1 MQNELK
7 FNSLLEL
14 KTRLKPALNSKYL
27 ELKRKHIDYIT
38 TEDIWEYLR
47 NTKWLNTNNLSLA
60 AMVDDILN
68 TNSDYFRDY
77 VLKRIENNNSVS
89 ELPKTKDK
97 YNELL

>member
-27 ELKRKHIDYIT
+27 ELKRKHIDYVT

-47 NTKWLNTNNLSLA
+47 NTKWLNTN
-60 AMVDDILN
+60 
-68 TNSDYFRDY
+68 SDYFRDY
-77 VLKRIENNNSVS
+77 VLKRIESNNMVS

>member
-27 ELKRKHIDYIT
+27 ELKRKHIDYVT
-38 TEDIWEYLR
+38 TEDIWNYLKHE
-47 NTKWLNTNNLSLA
+47 KWKDDNISLA
-60 AMVDDILN
+60 EMVDDILN

-77 VLKRIENNNSVS
+77 VLKRIENNNMVS

>member
-27 ELKRKHIDYIT
+27 ELKRKHIDYVT

-47 NTKWLNTNNLSLA
+47 NTKW
-60 AMVDDILN
+60 LN

-77 VLKRIENNNSVS
+77 VLKRIENNNPVS

>member
-27 ELKRKHIDYIT
+27 ELKRKHIDYVT

-47 NTKWLNTNNLSLA
+47 NTKWLNTN
-60 AMVDDILN
+60 
-68 TNSDYFRDY
+68 SDYFRDY
-77 VLKRIENNNSVS
+77 VLKRIESNNMVS
-89 ELPKTKDK
+89 ELPKAKDK
-97 YNELL
+97 FNELL